1 MKQNDMQVSIT
12 DVQNQA
18 EEHFTM
24 IESIL
29 LWIQSKLQYLESLQ
43 NELFSIYHDIK
54 HVLKLCLWGILI
66 SILTT
71 FQRVCVYRERKKKE
85 QTRKARSSLYFLM
98 IVTLLVNLLCSSIC
112 SLFFAPSTVSSILK
126 IFNRFSFFFGCC
138 LLIKSILM
146 FHNDEAMIFDTIE
159 NMVCDNNDNNN
170 NDIV

>member
-1 MKQNDMQVSIT
+1 MQVSIT

-71 FQRVCVYRERKKKE
+71 FQRVYVYRERKKKE
-85 QTRKARSSLYFLM
+85 
-98 IVTLLVNLLCSSIC
+98 
-112 SLFFAPSTVSSILK
+112 
-126 IFNRFSFFFGCC
+126 
-138 LLIKSILM
+138 
-146 FHNDEAMIFDTIE
+146 
-159 NMVCDNNDNNN
+159 
-170 NDIV
+170 